1 MARANAV
8 ILLSGG
14 VDSAT
19 AAAIAKQQGFDLHA
33 LSFRYGQRHEREL
46 ASAQQVAAFLQAKTH
61 QILSFDLRAIG
72 GSALTDDIA
81 VPKGRSEA
89 EMGKG
94 IPVTY
99 VPARNTIFLSF
110 ALALAERIEAQD
122 IFFGANQLDYSGYPD
137 CREEYIQ
144 AFERMANLATKAGVE
159 GKSRLTIHTPL
170 LKLSKAAIIKTGLA
184 LGLDYALT
192 WSCYDP
198 RSDDRACGRCD
209 SCQLRLKGFAEAGR
223 LIGPDILRRSVAN
236 AVMLPNPFTP
246 KFLTQLETLRLRTR
260 KEVLGSQTGS
270 YASPRRGTSLEFAD
284 YRRYAPGDDL
294 RYLDW
299 GIYAR
304 TDRLYVKV
312 FREEVDLFAYVF
324 IDASASMG
332 FPSLA
337 SQIFARVSRRPGAV
351 LRHPGQP
358 RSRQAAL
365 VAGWRRARSVAVFSR
380 PAPHDGLCQFRH
392 LGNSRRR
399 PRFRAGVGRLSQKNA
414 AARQSDL
421 DLGFLDARRGISER
435 AQSAAGF

>member
-61 QILSFDLRAIG
+61 QIMSFDLRNIG

-144 AFERMANLATKAGVE
+144 AFEQMADLATKAGVE

-170 LKLSKAAIIKTGLA
+170 LKMSKAAIIKTGLA

-209 SCQLRLKGFAEAGR
+209 SCQLRLKGFAEAG
-223 LIGPDILRRSVAN
+223 DID
-236 AVMLPNPFTP
+236 PIP
-246 KFLTQLETLRLRTR
+246 
-260 KEVLGSQTGS
+260 
-270 YASPRRGTSLEFAD
+270 YA
-284 YRRYAPGDDL
+284 
-294 RYLDW
+294 
-299 GIYAR
+299 
-304 TDRLYVKV
+304 DR
-312 FREEVDLFAYVF
+312 
-324 IDASASMG
+324 
-332 FPSLA
+332 
-337 SQIFARVSRRPGAV
+337 
-351 LRHPGQP
+351 
-358 RSRQAAL
+358 
-365 VAGWRRARSVAVFSR
+365 
-380 PAPHDGLCQFRH
+380 
-392 LGNSRRR
+392 
-399 PRFRAGVGRLSQKNA
+399 
-414 AARQSDL
+414 
-421 DLGFLDARRGISER
+421 
-435 AQSAAGF
+435 